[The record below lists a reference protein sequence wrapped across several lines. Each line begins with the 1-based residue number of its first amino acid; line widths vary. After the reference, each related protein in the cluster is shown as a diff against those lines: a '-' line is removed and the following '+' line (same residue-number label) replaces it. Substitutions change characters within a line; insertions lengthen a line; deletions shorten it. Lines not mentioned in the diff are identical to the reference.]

1 MIDNLHTASGGADG
15 PVIELKGLHKK
26 FGELRVIKGLDL
38 AVRHG
43 ERHALIGPNGAGK
56 STLFALISGL
66 MQPTSGEILL
76 REEYLVSVR
85 SHLINREG
93 DVGRSFQI
101 TTSSEFISRSRAC
114 PHREAFWPGTAFVSG
129 LTRTIR
135 GMNGHQ

>member
-1 MIDNLHTASGGADG
+1 
-15 PVIELKGLHKK
+15 
-26 FGELRVIKGLDL
+26 
-38 AVRHG
+38 
-43 ERHALIGPNGAGK
+43 
-56 STLFALISGL
+56 

-85 SHLINREG
+85 SHLINRERG
-93 DVGRSFQI
+93 VGRSFQI

-114 PHREAFWPGTAFVSG
+114 PHRGFWPGTAFVSG